1 MSTKKQR
8 LAQRTAG
15 GEPSL
20 SLPAFAAAMPAGALP
35 SAGACASVP
44 DCYLVYCYL
53 CRTGA
58 CVRCRGSVT
67 RARAEAVAP
76 RCAGL
81 WREMTP
87 LMSPCG
93 TLYLACEPEIH
104 PVSGRQRKE
113 PAAALPVAVAADAAA
128 PAAACEDAEMA
139 DKEEDLD
146 DEISS
151 SSGGVRAPCAAQT
164 SQLCWSCRC

>member
-1 MSTKKQR
+1 
-8 LAQRTAG
+8 
-15 GEPSL
+15 
-20 SLPAFAAAMPAGALP
+20 
-35 SAGACASVP
+35 
-44 DCYLVYCYL
+44 
-53 CRTGA
+53 
-58 CVRCRGSVT
+58 
-67 RARAEAVAP
+67 
-76 RCAGL
+76 
-81 WREMTP
+81 MTP

-139 DKEEDLD
+139 DKDEAED

-151 SSGGVRAPCAAQT
+151 SSGGVRAPRTAHA
-164 SQLCWSCRC
+164 SQLCQTHRR

>member
-20 SLPAFAAAMPAGALP
+20 SLPAFAAAMPAGALQP

-58 CVRCRGSVT
+58 
-67 RARAEAVAP
+67 
-76 RCAGL
+76 
-81 WREMTP
+81 
-87 LMSPCG
+87 
-93 TLYLACEPEIH
+93 
-104 PVSGRQRKE
+104 SG
-113 PAAALPVAVAADAAA
+113 AAALHCAPLLKRRGALRRLVARDGAAHVALRHVV
-128 PAAACEDAEMA
+128 PR
-139 DKEEDLD
+139 L
-146 DEISS
+146 
-151 SSGGVRAPCAAQT
+151 
-164 SQLCWSCRC
+164 

>member
-20 SLPAFAAAMPAGALP
+20 SLPAFAAAMPASALP

-58 CVRCRGSVT
+58 CGD
-67 RARAEAVAP
+67 
-76 RCAGL
+76 
-81 WREMTP
+81 
-87 LMSPCG
+87 
-93 TLYLACEPEIH
+93 
-104 PVSGRQRKE
+104 
-113 PAAALPVAVAADAAA
+113 VAA
-128 PAAACEDAEMA
+128 PSRSHV
-139 DKEEDLD
+139 L
-146 DEISS
+146 
-151 SSGGVRAPCAAQT
+151 RLPRRAAQAYGA
-164 SQLCWSCRC
+164 R